1 MRRSSEHGFPQ
12 SEDTCEPPEYLRAR
26 IMACTDTEQSA
37 TWFERAVVA
46 ESLAA
51 ILDL

>member
-1 MRRSSEHGFPQ
+1 MRRSSEHASPK
-12 SEDTCEPPEYLRAR
+12 SEHTCEPPEYLRAR

-46 ESLAA
+46 GCLAA